1 MRGAFDEIA
10 TETVVMHIARL
21 PYCGNGEAKCDCADG
36 VNAHTTHAGHLQIQQ
51 TRCGQQDVAGSIDER
66 TEIRIAIHVYERC
79 RCRMSHVLTP
89 A

>member
-36 VNAHTTHAGHLQIQQ
+36 VNAHTTQSHAGHLQIQQ
-51 TRCGQQDVAGSIDER
+51 TRCMVNK
-66 TEIRIAIHVYERC
+66 
-79 RCRMSHVLTP
+79 M
-89 A
+89 